1 MDASRNDCS
10 SCCWGAE
17 LKSSLESLR
26 LHQRIITWTES
37 SVALSP
43 DKSLLKTSKPLP
55 WLPKTHRTETDRTIW
70 LTELWA
76 TARHRPHPQARRNQG
91 IPSASVMQRRSN
103 CLRQDPHYPYKY
115 NVREPTPGGLIN
127 AANKVSAGR
136 LVMKTATV
144 SVAVASL
151 HWWPD

>member
-115 NVREPTPGGLIN
+115 NVRRAHKCSKHGISRT
-127 AANKVSAGR
+127 AGDENSYGVCSR
-136 LVMKTATV
+136 CQPPLMTW
-144 SVAVASL
+144 L
-151 HWWPD
+151 GR